1 MSHNLLTVQGISK
14 SYRSSF
20 QDSICVF
27 QNLNITVNQNEI
39 VALLGPSGCGKTTL
53 LNMIAG
59 FEMPDTGEI
68 YLEKQ
73 SVTGPGANRGVVFQT
88 PVLFPWLTV
97 QENIAY
103 GLNRR
108 HISKKDQHEAVQEY
122 LSLVHLNGFENY
134 YPNELSGGMQQ
145 RAALARTLILHPQL
159 LLMDEPFS
167 ALDPVLRFQMQQLVI
182 SIWEKLKQTIIFV
195 THDIEE
201 AMILADRIYIF
212 GKCPRGI
219 LEERK
224 VPSFTITSPFSSSLD
239 SPEFIRTK
247 KEIRNILFS
256 CS

>member
-1 MSHNLLTVQGISK
+1 MVHHLLTVQNVSK

-27 QNLNITVNQNEI
+27 QDLNISVNPNEI

-59 FEMPDTGEI
+59 FEIPDTGKML
-68 YLEKQ
+68 LENQ
-73 SVTGPGANRGVVFQT
+73 AITGPASNRGVVFQA
-88 PVLFPWLTV
+88 PVLFPWLNV
-97 QENIAY
+97 RENIAY

-108 HISKKDQHEAVQEY
+108 HISKKDQEETIREY
-122 LSLVHLNGFENY
+122 IGLVHLNGFENY

-145 RAALARTLILHPQL
+145 RTALARTLILHPQL

-167 ALDPVLRFQMQQLVI
+167 ALDPMLRFQMQQLVL
-182 SIWEKLKQTIIFV
+182 SIWEKLKQSIIFV

-219 LEERK
+219 LKEIK
-224 VPSFTITSPFSSSLD
+224 VPAFTIDSPSSSCLD